1 MRISKTYLNDE
12 RDRRIQQTAEESDQ
26 SEVSIPDRR
35 QPLQNVILSIPDR
48 RQPLQ
53 NVIPCYDRYSEKMDR
68 PPRRL
73 GKDTCAALHILRWKD
88 AGIGERQCEKTENIP
103 EPDIVDIRLG
113 NDYGF
118 SMFG

>member
-35 QPLQNVILSIPDR
+35 QPLQNVIPY
-48 RQPLQ
+48 
-53 NVIPCYDRYSEKMDR
+53 YDGYSEKMDR

-88 AGIGERQCEKTENIP
+88 AGIGERQCEKTKNIP

>member
-35 QPLQNVILSIPDR
+35 QPLQNVIPDR